1 MATKRTKAIVIAMAA
16 ICGTTSESMENVA
29 TAALRDIK
37 ADLGS
42 DKTYSIATPSPFDL
56 NYDWLGSDDGDI
68 YA

>member
-1 MATKRTKAIVIAMAA
+1 MATIV
-16 ICGTTSESMENVA
+16 GTTTESMENVA
-29 TAALRDIK
+29 AAALRDIK

-56 NYDWLGSDDGDI
+56 NYDWLGSEDGDS